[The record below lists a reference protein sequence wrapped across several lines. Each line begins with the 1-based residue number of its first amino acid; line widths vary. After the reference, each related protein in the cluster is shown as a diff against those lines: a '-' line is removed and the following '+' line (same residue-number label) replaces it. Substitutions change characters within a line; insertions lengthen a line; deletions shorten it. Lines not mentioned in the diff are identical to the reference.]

1 MKKIIRTKRIE
12 TKKIRPKRL
21 NTKRVIASVGASLAF
36 EGLKPSMHAQV
47 VGKRYLEGKI
57 SSSEA
62 IAKVKAKHASSFRDK

>member
-1 MKKIIRTKRIE
+1 MVRTKRTE
-12 TKKIRPKRL
+12 TKKIRAKRL

-36 EGLKPSMHAQV
+36 EGLKPSMHAQS

-62 IAKVKAKHASSFRDK
+62 IAKVKAKHVSNFRDK